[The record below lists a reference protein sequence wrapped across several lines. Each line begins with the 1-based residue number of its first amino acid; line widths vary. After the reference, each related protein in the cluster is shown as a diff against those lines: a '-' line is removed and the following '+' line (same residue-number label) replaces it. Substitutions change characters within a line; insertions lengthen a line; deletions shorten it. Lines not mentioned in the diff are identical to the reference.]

1 MKKRKKV
8 ICFNLE
14 KRVGKLDKKR
24 KTVLADFE
32 DLVMQKYSF
41 VYRNWLLKSNYYLPL
56 IFLSLFCIHTN

>member
-1 MKKRKKV
+1 MKKKRKV

-14 KRVGKLDKKR
+14 KQVGKLNKKR

-41 VYRNWLLKSNYYLPL
+41 CVQKLAIKK
-56 IFLSLFCIHTN
+56 